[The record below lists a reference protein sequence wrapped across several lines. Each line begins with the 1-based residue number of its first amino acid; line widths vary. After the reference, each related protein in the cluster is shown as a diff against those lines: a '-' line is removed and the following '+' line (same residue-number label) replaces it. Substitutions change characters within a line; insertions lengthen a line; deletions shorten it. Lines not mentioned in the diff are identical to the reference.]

1 MKDFFEDK
9 EKRIPGNME
18 YDIEQIRNELGKG
31 MNIEKI
37 AEKLNLDQA
46 YVEFLFWFG
55 VLYKCET
62 SFLMDCPVGDY
73 P

>member
-1 MKDFFEDK
+1 
-9 EKRIPGNME
+9 ME

-46 YVEFLFWFG
+46 YVEFLFWLEF
-55 VLYKCET
+55 YK
-62 SFLMDCPVGDY
+62 SVKRPFW
-73 P
+73 

>member
-1 MKDFFEDK
+1 MKEFFSRIRK
-9 EKRIPGNME
+9 KRIPGNME

-55 VLYKCET
+55 VL
-62 SFLMDCPVGDY
+62 
-73 P
+73 

>member
-46 YVEFLFWFG
+46 YVEFCFGLEFYKSVKRPFW
-55 VLYKCET
+55 
-62 SFLMDCPVGDY
+62 
-73 P
+73 

>member
-37 AEKLNLDQA
+37 AEKLNLA
-46 YVEFLFWFG
+46 RTG
-55 VLYKCET
+55 AG
-62 SFLMDCPVGDY
+62 P
-73 P
+73 

>member
-46 YVEFLFWFG
+46 YVEFLFLVWNFIK
-55 VLYKCET
+55 V
-62 SFLMDCPVGDY
+62 
-73 P
+73 

>member
-9 EKRIPGNME
+9 EKRIPWWNSCE
-18 YDIEQIRNELGKG
+18 IEQIRNELGKG

-55 VLYKCET
+55 IL
-62 SFLMDCPVGDY
+62 
-73 P
+73 

>member
-31 MNIEKI
+31 MNIEK
-37 AEKLNLDQA
+37 NSR
-46 YVEFLFWFG
+46 
-55 VLYKCET
+55 ET
-62 SFLMDCPVGDY
+62 ELRSSVC
-73 P
+73 

>member
-37 AEKLNLDQA
+37 AEKLNLYQA

-55 VLYKCET
+55 IL
-62 SFLMDCPVGDY
+62 
-73 P
+73 

>member
-46 YVEFLFWFG
+46 YVEFLFG
-55 VLYKCET
+55 IL
-62 SFLMDCPVGDY
+62 
-73 P
+73 